1 MAFDLVHLLAQL
13 ADTAAPKMQ
22 EKKEKKLGFN
32 YSGIISIDYWWT
44 TNPKIKVLLI
54 MVVIIMES
62 GRTEHKESLPV
73 KTNETEKVS
82 GSRKNT
88 LIFAC
93 SGLSNTGK
101 LTMLAASTLTFR
113 RPDMYRA
120 VAAQRGVD
128 DVEDT
133 VSEGFRI
140 LALDG
145 CTDRCATKK
154 LDEAGMRA
162 DIYMMVTELGI
173 EKTQP
178 SDVKPEY
185 VKTIIHAI
193 REA

>member
-1 MAFDLVHLLAQL
+1 MKNNELL
-13 ADTAAPKMQ
+13 PEQ
-22 EKKEKKLGFN
+22 ERGTESI
-32 YSGIISIDYWWT
+32 SG
-44 TNPKIKVLLI
+44 K
-54 MVVIIMES
+54 
-62 GRTEHKESLPV
+62 
-73 KTNETEKVS
+73 
-82 GSRKNT
+82 RKNT

-101 LTMLAASTLTFR
+101 LTMQAASALAFR

-120 VAAQRGVD
+120 AAAHKGVD
-128 DVEDT
+128 VVEDA

-154 LDEAGMRA
+154 LHEAGMRA
-162 DIYMMVTELGI
+162 DVYLMVTELGI
-173 EKTQP
+173 EKTRP

-185 VKTIIHAI
+185 IEKIIRAI

>member
-1 MAFDLVHLLAQL
+1 
-13 ADTAAPKMQ
+13 
-22 EKKEKKLGFN
+22 
-32 YSGIISIDYWWT
+32 
-44 TNPKIKVLLI
+44 
-54 MVVIIMES
+54 MES
-62 GRTEHKESLPV
+62 GRTEHKESLPA
-73 KTNETEKVS
+73 KANETENTS
-82 GSRKNT
+82 GRRKNT

-101 LTMLAASTLTFR
+101 LTMLAASALAFR

-120 VAAQRGVD
+120 AAAQKGVD
-128 DVEDT
+128 DVEDA

-154 LDEAGMRA
+154 LDEAGMQA

-173 EKTQP
+173 EKTRP

-185 VKTIIHAI
+185 IEIIIRAI
-193 REA
+193 RDA

>member
-1 MAFDLVHLLAQL
+1 MES
-13 ADTAAPKMQ
+13 K
-22 EKKEKKLGFN
+22 
-32 YSGIISIDYWWT
+32 SIDQKEHLPIRMDEIG
-44 TNPKIKVLLI
+44 NA
-54 MVVIIMES
+54 S
-62 GRTEHKESLPV
+62 GK
-73 KTNETEKVS
+73 
-82 GSRKNT
+82 RKNT

-93 SGLSNTGK
+93 AGLSNTGK
-101 LTMLAASTLTFR
+101 LTMLAASALAFR

-120 VAAQRGVD
+120 VAAQKGID
-128 DVEDT
+128 DVEDA

-162 DIYMMVTELGI
+162 EIYMMVTELGI
-173 EKTQP
+173 EKTRP

-185 VKTIIHAI
+185 IEIIIRAI